1 MSEAP
6 KIYTAIADI
15 LAESG
20 AIGKDSKNQT
30 QGFMYRG
37 IDAVMN
43 VFHPLLAKHR
53 VFAVPVV
60 METEREERQTARGGN
75 LIYTLMKVKY
85 IFYADDG
92 SSIEAVVHGEGMD
105 SADKSANKAMSVAY
119 KYALFQLFC
128 IPTEEMK
135 DPDADSPEPSVK
147 APQTNPVNPVKP
159 LKNSAINELIAM
171 AGNKKPVETDAD
183 LPYTVYCC
191 ADCGKPFEPFTSKN
205 GDTWTSEQVFAM
217 AVKKNTDGKARCKPC
232 REKLEGVPR

>member
-1 MSEAP
+1 MSEYTTP

-20 AIGKDSKNQT
+20 AIGKDSKNQQ

-60 METEREERQTARGGN
+60 LSTEREERQTARGGN
-75 LIYTLMKVKY
+75 LIYTLMTVKY

-92 SSIEAVVHGEGMD
+92 SFIEAIVHGEGMD

-135 DPDADSPEPSVK
+135 DPDADSPEPSTRAGK
-147 APQTNPVNPVKP
+147 A
-159 LKNSAINELIAM
+159 
-171 AGNKKPVETDAD
+171 KKPAKPDVVAD
-183 LPYTVYCC
+183 LPFTMEFRC
-191 ADCGKPFEPFTSKN
+191 ADCGKPFDPFTSKT
-205 GDTWTSEQVFAM
+205 GETWSAEQVFAM
-217 AVKKNTDGKARCKPC
+217 AAKKNPDGKARCKSC
-232 REKLEGVPR
+232 REKLEGGK